1 MFRPWVHPAGFVL
14 VQTNT
19 QTDRQTDTLI
29 AILGARQSTGRS
41 MGIAL
46 TAVEFIGAV
55 ATIIPPVAGVCS
67 SNVDVRVGAL
77 ELVGRT
83 AC

>member
-1 MFRPWVHPAGFVL
+1 MGASI
-14 VQTNT
+14 QTHI

-29 AILGARQSTGRS
+29 AILGARLSTGRS

-67 SNVDVRVGAL
+67 SNVGAL